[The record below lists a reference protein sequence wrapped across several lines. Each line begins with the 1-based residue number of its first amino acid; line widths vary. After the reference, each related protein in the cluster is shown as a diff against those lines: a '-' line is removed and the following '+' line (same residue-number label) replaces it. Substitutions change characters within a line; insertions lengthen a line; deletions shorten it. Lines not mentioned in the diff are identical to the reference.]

1 MHAFAI
7 DENGVDFV
15 SSSSATLG
23 VILDFVNCNEEDII
37 STREDALARL
47 RFRSTPLQG
56 TKCSEMKE
64 GELVLAMHEG
74 QSRILFYDAVV
85 EKIHRVKHSNRVY
98 CRCTFKLKWH
108 NTKLKEDTVTVPSKS
123 IMKLSDKDIDSHPVV
138 AAFLTALNP
147 DVDVEFP
154 SSCSLLE
161 ETNCEFE
168 LHGMLE
174 KQVEEI
180 SKLADGLECSE
191 DTILGLMKAKLS
203 GHGQSKATL
212 ASHLTSLSRPNGL
225 RRSTRSLN
233 KQSEVEVKEHM
244 DVPLLSPLAARAALA
259 SLVHELPVESEFPIY
274 KIEKE
279 FHKVPLSTDL
289 RDQSLNGKGIS
300 LMSKS
305 SLKDNSFEIL
315 HPLEKSISDSLSE
328 TRDLSISCVSSSRE
342 EAKNS
347 DFEKC
352 SNMSTS
358 QEKAAEASKELED
371 KKLCKL
377 TVSKHSRNLVAD
389 DKSCPK
395 AATRRLT
402 RSAAQREMLNSTVE
416 QQGAANGEV
425 ASSVSTWCTQSVD
438 EKERHEGNT
447 KQDLLMSNLTQNV
460 QDLYTTEGNENKKNL
475 SVSSSADTS
484 SNVMPESKRIRAF
497 SKIAVNEENE
507 GITSLDAE
515 SQPSL
520 KRKASAP
527 KNTAPRFSP
536 RLRFL
541 PRTRSQVKRSPVC

>member
-1 MHAFAI
+1 
-7 DENGVDFV
+7 
-15 SSSSATLG
+15 
-23 VILDFVNCNEEDII
+23 
-37 STREDALARL
+37 
-47 RFRSTPLQG
+47 
-56 TKCSEMKE
+56 MKE
-64 GELVLAMHEG
+64 GELVLAMHER

-123 IMKLSDKDIDSHPVV
+123 IMKLSDKGIDSHPVV
-138 AAFLTALNP
+138 AAFLTALNL
-147 DVDVEFP
+147 DVDVKFP

-168 LHGMLE
+168 LHGVLE

-203 GHGQSKATL
+203 GHGQSKVILT
-212 ASHLTSLSRPNGL
+212 SRLTSLSSPNGL

-259 SLVHELPVESEFPIY
+259 SLVHELPKESEFSIY

-289 RDQSLNGKGIS
+289 RDQSLNVKGIS

-315 HPLEKSISDSLSE
+315 HPSEKSISDSLSE

-358 QEKAAEASKELED
+358 QEKAAEASKELEG

-377 TVSKHSRNLVAD
+377 TVSKHSRNSVAD

-416 QQGAANGEV
+416 EQQGAANGEV
-425 ASSVSTWCTQSVD
+425 ANFVSTWCTQSVD
-438 EKERHEGNT
+438 EKERNEGNT
-447 KQDLLMSNLTQNV
+447 KQDLWMSNLTQNV

-497 SKIAVNEENE
+497 SDIAVNEENE

-527 KNTAPRFSP
+527 KSTAPRFSP